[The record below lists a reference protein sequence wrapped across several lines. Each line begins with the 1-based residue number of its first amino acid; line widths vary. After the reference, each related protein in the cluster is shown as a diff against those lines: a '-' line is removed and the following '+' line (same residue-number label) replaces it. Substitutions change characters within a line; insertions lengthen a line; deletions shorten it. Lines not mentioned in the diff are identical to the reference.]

1 MSLPKNILFVDVE
14 TTGLSDDDRVVSFG
28 AVELDTSTLGSGT
41 WKIEETHLI
50 FDPGVPSHPMA
61 LKVHGYDD
69 WTLRH
74 QPPFPFYAHLV
85 KSMISQCDLLVA
97 HNADF
102 DLRFLSRE
110 LASARETWP
119 DAKIYCTMQAERRR
133 GRPAGLDAVC
143 SRIGVPS
150 RGRRHSAFDDAFRA
164 MQVFLHQSGVSANGL
179 ASSTKKPSNLKKV
192 SRKPKDGIAD
202 RAPDVER
209 ARIETLAELLAL
221 LRREVYPGLLALRWI
236 AGNAFLEDVK
246 IASVARAFVETV
258 SAAHAAQVID
268 AFPEIAVLDVARLRC
283 EWGDVRK
290 ALEAI
295 RSDLPKRQ
303 RLSDAIEQCIRADGQ
318 VAKEEIE
325 RLREVAGCLGG
336 QIAVGMMAT

>member
-14 TTGLSDDDRVVSFG
+14 TTGLSNDDRVVSFG
-28 AVELDTSTLGSGT
+28 AVALDASTLGSGA
-41 WKIEETHLI
+41 WKTEETHLI

-74 QPPFPFYAHLV
+74 QPPFPLYAHLV
-85 KSMISQCDLLVA
+85 KSMISRCDLLVA

-102 DLRFLSRE
+102 DLKFLSRE

-119 DAKIYCTMQAERRR
+119 DAKTYCTMQAERRR

-143 SRIGVPS
+143 GRIGVPS

-164 MQVFLHQSGVSANGL
+164 MQVFLHQHGVSVNGL
-179 ASSTKKPSNLKKV
+179 ASPTKKPSNLKKV
-192 SRKPKDGIAD
+192 PRKPKDGIAD

-209 ARIETLAELLAL
+209 ARIEKLAELLAL
-221 LRREVYPGLLALRWI
+221 QRREVYPGLLALRWI
-236 AGNAFLEDVK
+236 AGSAFLEDAK
-246 IASVARAFVETV
+246 IASVARAFMETE
-258 SAAHAAQVID
+258 SAAHTAQVID
-268 AFPEIAVLDVARLRC
+268 EFPEIAILDVARLGC
-283 EWGDVRK
+283 EWRDVRN
-290 ALEAI
+290 ALDAI

-303 RLSDAIEQCIRADGQ
+303 RLSDAIERCIRADGQ
-318 VAKEEIE
+318 IAKEEIE
-325 RLREVAGCLGG
+325 RLREIADYLGG
-336 QIAVGMMAT
+336 QIAVAFVAT